1 MAGASSPARSSGRW
15 RWSVPRTTD
24 RSRNTRR
31 PGGPEH
37 DRQCRYKVVEEAAT
51 DVIALGHALGDD
63 EPWQQH
69 DFIDKVV
76 TLQRQRQDSVRTASG
91 ATVFFDRS
99 PVCTLALSRYLG
111 CTSSRLLASEISRV
125 VGEGTYETTVFF
137 IRNQG
142 FVQPTPAR
150 RISFEESLVFERL
163 HEEAYRNLGFH
174 LVDVPAGPLA
184 DRVALIGQT
193 VSQLQRAE

>member
-1 MAGASSPARSSGRW
+1 
-15 RWSVPRTTD
+15 
-24 RSRNTRR
+24 
-31 PGGPEH
+31 
-37 DRQCRYKVVEEAAT
+37 
-51 DVIALGHALGDD
+51 
-63 EPWQQH
+63 
-69 DFIDKVV
+69 
-76 TLQRQRQDSVRTASG
+76 
-91 ATVFFDRS
+91 
-99 PVCTLALSRYLG
+99 
-111 CTSSRLLASEISRV
+111 LLASEISRV